1 MLYKSGPKFK
11 CIKCLKLLLSEVV
24 AADTRSLTD
33 FISSLHVSFRIPTR
47 LRKVKCHNLKN
58 IPSSRHSPIHARH
71 IIFILYQRYVL
82 LASVDFYLSTFK
94 TTNFV
99 KAMEI
104 LRELRH
110 RKIFYVNSKLSLL
123 KVYVFFLDQ
132 ISISSPF
139 SSSAYFTDTY
149 TDTGYFIDKFCRVC
163 ACISKEQFYL
173 NFIASVNSYRFT

>member
-1 MLYKSGPKFK
+1 MPPAS
-11 CIKCLKLLLSEVV
+11 
-24 AADTRSLTD
+24 
-33 FISSLHVSFRIPTR
+33 
-47 LRKVKCHNLKN
+47 LKN
-58 IPSSRHSPIHARH
+58 IPSSRHSAIYARH
-71 IIFILYQRYVL
+71 IIFSYQRYVS

-94 TTNFV
+94 TTNFVKV

-123 KVYVFFLDQ
+123 KVYVFSLDQ

-149 TDTGYFIDKFCRVC
+149 TDTGYFIDKFCRVF

-173 NFIASVNSYRFT
+173 NFIASVNFYRFTWLYNVICNIKMEIKRIQRHGNDF

>member
-1 MLYKSGPKFK
+1 MPYKSGPKFK

-33 FISSLHVSFRIPTR
+33 FISSLHVSFRIPSR
-47 LRKVKCHNLKN
+47 LRKVKCHHLEN

-82 LASVDFYLSTFK
+82 LASVDFYLTTFK

-110 RKIFYVNSKLSLL
+110 RKIFFMSTASFRCLRYMFFPLTKFPFLHHFRHQLILL
-123 KVYVFFLDQ
+123 ILILIPVTLLINFAEC
-132 ISISSPF
+132 S
-139 SSSAYFTDTY
+139 
-149 TDTGYFIDKFCRVC
+149 RV
-163 ACISKEQFYL
+163 SVKS
-173 NFIASVNSYRFT
+173 NFI

>member
-1 MLYKSGPKFK
+1 MPYKSGPKFK

-33 FISSLHVSFRIPTR
+33 FISSLHVSFRIPSR
-47 LRKVKCHNLKN
+47 LRKVKCHHLEN

-110 RKIFYVNSKLSLL
+110 RKIFLCQQQAFV
-123 KVYVFFLDQ
+123 
-132 ISISSPF
+132 
-139 SSSAYFTDTY
+139 A
-149 TDTGYFIDKFCRVC
+149 
-163 ACISKEQFYL
+163 
-173 NFIASVNSYRFT
+173 

>member
-11 CIKCLKLLLSEVV
+11 CIKCLKLSEVV

-33 FISSLHVSFRIPTR
+33 FISSLHVSFRIPRR
-47 LRKVKCHNLKN
+47 LRNVKCHHHKN
-58 IPSSRHSPIHARH
+58 IPSSCHSPIHARN
-71 IIFILYQRYVL
+71 IIFIYQRYVS

-149 TDTGYFIDKFCRVC
+149 TNTVTLLINFAECARV
-163 ACISKEQFYL
+163 SVKS
-173 NFIASVNSYRFT
+173 NFI